1 MEANKDKRTSKIL
14 ISSLVVVGVALFFSV
29 FFVLPKLLSG
39 PKEDVV
45 VKSLDDFEANFSDFL
60 LDTALKVNEVERK
73 IKKNFGDEVT
83 FEDLKETPINGISA
97 LEFIKDSVSGN
108 LNRNLFVRDAAK
120 KLNIV
125 LTPEEMNGIKSQAY
139 QTFKNLNVSF
149 NAKDIGISLD
159 SCCRAYEI
167 NMLEQ
172 KISEELFGE
181 GKSKE
186 IKEDE
191 IKKFAEDKDK
201 FARYQIIKLPEFL
214 ENVKVKDC
222 KEDVL
227 NKKDEEKKDEKK
239 KDEEKKDEKDGEE
252 LVIEKS
258 FGVKTVKE
266 LRDKIFDE
274 IKSKKKTW
282 EDIVDELKKAFKS
295 NIYIPKE
302 QNMYLYDEE
311 EDEESRANKDPEM
324 KNLKDNMKTMNGED
338 VRKIDYEEE
347 ISLIRKYSIDEK
359 ILEKEKES
367 IKTKLEGDIKKQ
379 FFEEIEKENIDKIQT
394 NEDILTL
401 DNVKKQVKKVYKY
414 KKKEE
419 SFF

>member
-1 MEANKDKRTSKIL
+1 MEVNKDNRTSKIL
-14 ISSLVVVGVALFFSV
+14 VSSLVVVGIALFFSF

-39 PKEDVV
+39 PKEDAV
-45 VKSLDDFEANFSDFL
+45 VKSLDDLEVNFSDFL
-60 LDTALKVNEVERK
+60 LDTSLKVNEVERK

-83 FEDLKETPINGISA
+83 FEDLKETPINGVSA
-97 LEFIKDSVSGN
+97 LEFIKDSVSVD
-108 LNRNLFVRDAAK
+108 LNRNLFVKAAAK

-125 LTPEEMNGIKSQAY
+125 LTPQEINGIKGQAY
-139 QTFKNLNVSF
+139 QTFKSLNVSF

-186 IKEDE
+186 VKEDE

-214 ENVKVKDC
+214 ETVKVKEC

-227 NKKDEEKKDEKK
+227 NKKDKEEKEKKDE
-239 KDEEKKDEKDGEE
+239 KDEKDGEE

-274 IKSKKKTW
+274 IKSKKKSW
-282 EDIVDELKKAFKS
+282 ENIVEDLTKAFKS
-295 NIYIPKE
+295 KIYIPKE
-302 QNMYLYDEE
+302 QNMFL
-311 EDEESRANKDPEM
+311 EDEMENEESKAKEDPER
-324 KNLKDNMKTMNGED
+324 KNLKDNLKTMNGND
-338 VRKIDYEEE
+338 VRKIDNERE
-347 ISLIRKYSIDEK
+347 ISLIRKYSVNEET
-359 ILEKEKES
+359 LKEGKDA
-367 IKTKLEGDIKKQ
+367 IKTKIEGDIKKQ
-379 FFEEIEKENIDKIQT
+379 FFEEIEKENEDKIQT
-394 NEDILTL
+394 NENILTL